1 MRAMSRDL
9 EAYLV
14 FAFFTG
20 MLLYMLL
27 LYVQTRRP
35 ESLLSGQ
42 HRVTRFERI
51 VSRILSI
58 ATWPVVC
65 GIAMIGLRDQVAS
78 TVNFVRDP
86 WNPDVPFMASVL
98 LHGGPLAIIVVL
110 YLLGGTLRSAH
121 RSRRGLDE

>member
-1 MRAMSRDL
+1 MSRDL

-35 ESLLSGQ
+35 ESFLSGQ

-98 LHGGPLAIIVVL
+98 A
-110 YLLGGTLRSAH
+110 
-121 RSRRGLDE
+121 